1 MNDSCLAK
9 YRKFGQIS
17 ERLDNPSAAE
27 PSAIV
32 DQRSPLALGD
42 HTVDDVK
49 CATPQ
54 CQTTLILLYSA
65 DFEGKSKAIMKPHIV
80 GDAHL

>member
-1 MNDSCLAK
+1 MKDSCLAK
-9 YRKFGQIS
+9 SRKFGHVF
-17 ERLDNPSAAE
+17 ERLDNQSAAE
-27 PSAIV
+27 TSAIV

-80 GDAHL
+80 GDADL